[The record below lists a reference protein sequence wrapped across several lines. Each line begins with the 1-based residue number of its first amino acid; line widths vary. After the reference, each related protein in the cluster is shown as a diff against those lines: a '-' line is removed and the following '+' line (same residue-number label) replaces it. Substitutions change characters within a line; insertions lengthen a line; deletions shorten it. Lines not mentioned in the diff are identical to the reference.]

1 MKKELQSQGKREKHI
16 DYDVTSHIRDVNG
29 HEIFKNNRLTSQF
42 LSNYTGIQMLA
53 GVRPED
59 IEDVTERYHAFL
71 GIEFESDTIKKVCLH
86 QADGTPDREIYVISL
101 IEHKSAV
108 DYDVAMQLFRYM
120 SVIWYDYRMEQNKKK
135 KDANRRKAF
144 RYPLIIPFV
153 YYEGKEKWTAGL
165 HLKDRIEFAEEM
177 SEYIPDFQY
186 HVVSV
191 QQYTNEEL
199 SKKGDE
205 MALVMLI
212 NKIQNPEDWKRF
224 TEEAREFV
232 DTAYAQASDE
242 IKEVII
248 KVLWALLK
256 KMNVPNEEARE
267 LMGEIGG
274 QGMGILFENA
284 EKMDIQAERKNT
296 HREKERADAEKER
309 ADAEKERA
317 DVEKERADAAERQLA
332 ELREKL
338 ARLESE
344 K

>member
-177 SEYIPDFQY
+177 SEYIPDLQY

-256 KMNVPNEEARE
+256 KDEC
-267 LMGEIGG
+267 
-274 QGMGILFENA
+274 A
-284 EKMDIQAERKNT
+284 E
-296 HREKERADAEKER
+296 
-309 ADAEKERA
+309 
-317 DVEKERADAAERQLA
+317 
-332 ELREKL
+332 
-338 ARLESE
+338 
-344 K
+344 

>member
-165 HLKDRIEFAEEM
+165 PAVHRLSDTFRLPERGRGIEGGSQPTLFPLRQSSSGMASSWM
-177 SEYIPDFQY
+177 SAP
-186 HVVSV
+186 S
-191 QQYTNEEL
+191 L
-199 SKKGDE
+199 
-205 MALVMLI
+205 
-212 NKIQNPEDWKRF
+212 
-224 TEEAREFV
+224 
-232 DTAYAQASDE
+232 ASFST
-242 IKEVII
+242 
-248 KVLWALLK
+248 
-256 KMNVPNEEARE
+256 MP
-267 LMGEIGG
+267 
-274 QGMGILFENA
+274 
-284 EKMDIQAERKNT
+284 
-296 HREKERADAEKER
+296 
-309 ADAEKERA
+309 
-317 DVEKERADAAERQLA
+317 
-332 ELREKL
+332 
-338 ARLESE
+338 S
-344 K
+344 

>member
-1 MKKELQSQGKREKHI
+1 MVPRKISLFWGLLAFVK
-16 DYDVTSHIRDVNG
+16 YATSHVRDVNG

-53 GVRPED
+53 GVKPED

-71 GIEFESDTIKKVCLH
+71 GIEFESDTIKKVRLH
-86 QADGTPDREIYVISL
+86 RTDGIPDREIYVISL

-108 DYDVAMQLFRYM
+108 DYDVAMQLFWYM

-135 KDANRRKAF
+135 KDANRRKSF

-153 YYEGKEKWTAGL
+153 YYEGKEKWTADL

-205 MALVMLI
+205 MALVMLM
-212 NKIQNPEDWKRF
+212 NKIQSPEDWKRF
-224 TEEAREFV
+224 TEEAKEFV
-232 DTAYAQASDE
+232 DTAYEKAPEE
-242 IKEVII
+242 IKEVIV

-274 QGMGILFENA
+274 QGMGILFEHA
-284 EKMDIQAERKNT
+284 EKMDIQAERRNT
-296 HREKERADAEKER
+296 QREKKRADAEKER

-317 DVEKERADAAERQLA
+317 DTAEKRADIAEKQLA

-338 ARLESE
+338 ARL
-344 K
+344 KTQK

>member
-1 MKKELQSQGKREKHI
+1 MKKESESQDKRETHT
-16 DYDVTSHIRDVNG
+16 DYDATSHVRDVNG

-53 GVRPED
+53 GVKPED

-71 GIEFESDTIKKVCLH
+71 GIEFESDTIKKVRLH
-86 QADGTPDREIYVISL
+86 RTDGIPDREIYVISL
-101 IEHKSAV
+101 IEHKSVV

-135 KDANRRKAF
+135 KDANRRKSF

-153 YYEGKEKWTAGL
+153 YYEGKEKWTADL

-205 MALVMLI
+205 MALVMLM
-212 NKIQNPEDWKRF
+212 NKIQSPEDWKRF
-224 TEEAREFV
+224 T
-232 DTAYAQASDE
+232 
-242 IKEVII
+242 K
-248 KVLWALLK
+248 
-256 KMNVPNEEARE
+256 VPNEEAWE

-284 EKMDIQAERKNT
+284 EKMDIQAERRNT
-296 HREKERADAEKER
+296 QREKKRADAEKER

-317 DVEKERADAAERQLA
+317 DTAEKRADIAEKQLA

-338 ARLESE
+338 ARLETQ

>member
-1 MKKELQSQGKREKHI
+1 MKKESQSRSKREKRTN
-16 DYDVTSHIRDVNG
+16 YNTTSYVRDVNG

-42 LSNYTGIQMLA
+42 LSNYTGIQMLS
-53 GVRPED
+53 GVKPED
-59 IEDVTERYHAFL
+59 IEDVSERYHAFL

-86 QADGTPDREIYVISL
+86 RTDGTPDREIYVISL

-135 KDANRRKAF
+135 KDANRRKTF

-153 YYEGKEKWTAGL
+153 YYEGKEKWTADM

-224 TEEAREFV
+224 TEEAKEFV
-232 DTAYAQASDE
+232 DSAYEKAPDE

-248 KVLWALLK
+248 KVLWELLK

-274 QGMGILFENA
+274 
-284 EKMDIQAERKNT
+284 
-296 HREKERADAEKER
+296 
-309 ADAEKERA
+309 
-317 DVEKERADAAERQLA
+317 
-332 ELREKL
+332 
-338 ARLESE
+338 
-344 K
+344 

>member
-1 MKKELQSQGKREKHI
+1 M
-16 DYDVTSHIRDVNG
+16 
-29 HEIFKNNRLTSQF
+29 
-42 LSNYTGIQMLA
+42 
-53 GVRPED
+53 
-59 IEDVTERYHAFL
+59 
-71 GIEFESDTIKKVCLH
+71 
-86 QADGTPDREIYVISL
+86 ISL

-135 KDANRRKAF
+135 KDANRRKSF

-153 YYEGKEKWTAGL
+153 YYEGKEKWTADL

-205 MALVMLI
+205 MALVMLM
-212 NKIQNPEDWKRF
+212 NKIQSPEDWKRF
-224 TEEAREFV
+224 T
-232 DTAYAQASDE
+232 
-242 IKEVII
+242 K
-248 KVLWALLK
+248 
-256 KMNVPNEEARE
+256 VPNEEARE

-284 EKMDIQAERKNT
+284 EKMDIQAERRNT
-296 HREKERADAEKER
+296 QREKKRADAEKER

-317 DVEKERADAAERQLA
+317 DTAEKRADIAEKQLA

-338 ARLESE
+338 ARLETQ